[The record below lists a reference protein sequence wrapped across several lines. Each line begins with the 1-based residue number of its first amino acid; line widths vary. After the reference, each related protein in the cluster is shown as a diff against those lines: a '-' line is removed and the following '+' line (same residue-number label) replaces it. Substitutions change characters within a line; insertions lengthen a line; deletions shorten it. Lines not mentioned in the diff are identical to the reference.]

1 MLKMKNMIQET
12 IAVSTVQHPEV
23 DFKLIIFVSIFA
35 GLLAGMNFLGGKI
48 ITIFGIGASVAVF
61 MVPLTFAIT
70 DISTEL
76 YGKAFTRKLT
86 LAGMI
91 TLVVLMVYSA
101 LFVILPPNA
110 RFIDNEAYR
119 AVFGSSL
126 RIIIA
131 SIAAFGLAQLQ
142 DVLIFER
149 IRKTTQGKY
158 LWLRTNVSTFASELV
173 DTTVFMFIAFYMMTP
188 KFDALFVIKM
198 IIPYF
203 LLKIAFAVLITP
215 LVYAGV
221 KWLKQEKTQEPV

>member
-1 MLKMKNMIQET
+1 MIQPNT
-12 IAVSTVQHPEV
+12 SANTNVASGIPEA
-23 DFKLIIFVSIFA
+23 DFKLLTFVGLFI

-48 ITIFGIGASVAVF
+48 ITVFGIGASVAVF

-76 YGKAFTRKLT
+76 YGKPFTRKLT
-86 LAGMI
+86 LAGMLSLI
-91 TLVVLMVYSA
+91 VLMLYAA
-101 LFVILPPNA
+101 LFVALEPNA
-110 RFIDNEAYR
+110 RFVDNDAYR
-119 AVFGSSL
+119 TVFGSSL

-142 DVLIFER
+142 DVLVFER
-149 IRKTTQGKY
+149 IRRMTKGKY

-173 DTTVFMFIAFYMMTP
+173 DTTVFMFIAFYQMTP
-188 KFDALFVIKM
+188 KFDALFVLKM
-198 IIPYF
+198 IIPYL

-221 KWLKQEKTQEPV
+221 RMLGEKNKRESV